1 MIRALN
7 KLAERAGNAVAP
19 NELMAALA
27 TDLAIQLRGGL
38 EAAAAPEAAGPVAT
52 VKVNDFAR
60 HTPPDWTDLSEL
72 IKPRQLGGVK
82 GKRLLVFTLAKLMW
96 CDNSHPENH
105 SIYMHN
111 RSPDTAY
118 VVKAQRWVE
127 VDRANLFEEVLG
139 YLILTVNNYNTEWEA
154 RLSAAEVDELQCQLE
169 TWEGE
174 LTEPEAD
181 WSKPLRELKHA
192 VQYELLKACLNR
204 DAPKLGRIPVPA
216 KASASTATT
225 ARGG

>member
-1 MIRALN
+1 MVFDQKSHFESHLARRTTCTDPKPSATFKCPAPGCHHCYTHRSGLSRHTRTCSLMITHGITEDAQAVISALK

-60 HTPPDWTDLSEL
+60 NTPPEWTDLSEL
-72 IKPRQLGGVK
+72 VKPRQLGGVK

-105 SIYMHN
+105 CIYMHN

-127 VDRANLFEEVLG
+127 VDRASLLEEVLR
-139 YLILTVNNYNTEWEA
+139 YLILTCH
-154 RLSAAEVDELQCQLE
+154 EL
-169 TWEGE
+169 
-174 LTEPEAD
+174 
-181 WSKPLRELKHA
+181 
-192 VQYELLKACLNR
+192 
-204 DAPKLGRIPVPA
+204 
-216 KASASTATT
+216 
-225 ARGG
+225 